1 MNNLENKNVIEKFN
15 NKELNNENNLDNNLD
30 SNLDKNKHY
39 VNSKKFLKLIEEFD
53 TSAEGMEQELQKERN
68 EIIAKVKDEEIQLN
82 EEQQSNLI
90 KSEELLND
98 FSLVREALREDIK
111 STKLLIEKLS
121 QDMLLMD
128 GEEISGSLVQAFAE
142 LKKGNVTSMKLL
154 MDTYSNVAET
164 QLKIKKFLKEQE
176 KISEEKFSNTTNIQI
191 NSFEGT
197 MTDLLK
203 TIK

>member
-1 MNNLENKNVIEKFN
+1 MNNLENKNVIDKFN

-39 VNSKKFLKLIEEFD
+39 VNSKKFLKLIEEFN

>member
-1 MNNLENKNVIEKFN
+1 MNNLENKNVIDKFN

>member
-1 MNNLENKNVIEKFN
+1 MNNLENKNVIDKFN

-39 VNSKKFLKLIEEFD
+39 VNSKKFLKLIEEFG